1 MNKQFPPKQQ
11 LAAELLAKGIPAKL
25 VSEKVGVSLSQLYKW
40 KNTPAFSDY
49 TNTLLQQKE
58 VTAYQ
63 DLFALKLEAVET
75 LKSMLTSSDARTR
88 LKAAALILEFGT

>member
-1 MNKQFPPKQQ
+1 MDKQFPPKQQ
-11 LAAELLAKGIPAKL
+11 RAAELLAKGIPAKL

-40 KNTPAFSDY
+40 KNTPAFNDHV
-49 TNTLLQQKE
+49 NTLLHNNE

-75 LKSMLTSSDARTR
+75 LKSMLTSSDARTK
-88 LKAAALILEFGT
+88 LKAAELILTFGT